1 LIYHIAVCP
10 SISVAR
16 PPPFGAIRR
25 TNDKCMGVG
34 ALLNRM
40 LRPAGLQLDRIRTAL
55 PLNRTRRSALNETED
70 PTDFVETVYDQD
82 GLRSVHN
89 HEFRLR
95 QRFQKAY
102 QRGVRAVGEDYHWH
116 WRVHVAL
123 WAAQAAAL
131 LDGDFIECGVNRGFM
146 SSAIM
151 DYLDWNELDRRF
163 FLLDTFSGIDLRY
176 VTEEERADGIAEKNA
191 KSIASEF
198 YTFDAEAVRRNFS
211 EWSRVT
217 IIPGS
222 IPDTLPQI
230 VAARI
235 AFVHMDLNC
244 SAPEVAAIRF
254 LWDRLVPGALVV
266 LDDYAYYGYRSQR
279 IGMDQF
285 ARSVGIGV
293 LSLPTGQGLLIKPPA
308 D

>member
-1 LIYHIAVCP
+1 
-10 SISVAR
+10 
-16 PPPFGAIRR
+16 
-25 TNDKCMGVG
+25 MGIG

-40 LRPAGLQLDRIRTAL
+40 LRPAGLRLDRIRPES
-55 PLNRTRRSALNETED
+55 PLTGARRHTWNETED
-70 PTDFVETVYDQD
+70 QIDFAETVYDQD

-95 QRFQKAY
+95 PRFQKAY
-102 QRGVRAVGEDYHWH
+102 QRGVQAVGEDYHWH

-123 WAAQAAAL
+123 WAARTAAL
-131 LDGDFIECGVNRGFM
+131 LDGDFVECGVNRGFM
-146 SSAIM
+146 ASAIM
-151 DYLDWNELDRRF
+151 DYLDWNALDRRF

-176 VTEEERADGIAEKNA
+176 ATEEELADGIAEKNA
-191 KSIASEF
+191 KSIASNF
-198 YTFDAEAVRRNFS
+198 YTFDVEAVRRNFS
-211 EWSRVT
+211 EWSRIF

-222 IPDTLPQI
+222 IPETLPQI
-230 VAARI
+230 LATRI
-235 AFVHMDLNC
+235 AFVHMDLNS

-254 LWDRLVPGALVV
+254 LWDRLIPGALVV

-285 ARSVGIGV
+285 ARSVGVGV

-308 D
+308 E